1 MKATIEQSSTELRI
15 LTPYSAPFVQAL
27 KVAIPYIDRQWQKPA
42 WIVAVGHLPV
52 VLSLCE
58 TYFGGAEVKLIDGG
72 MKAASGAN
80 GGAAHLI
87 LVEYVGACKQRDDGK
102 SAAYGWWNG
111 GWNVIFPEEV
121 LRGWFNAGG
130 ASGNGVSQADTGN
143 RASKPE
149 SLYACLAV
157 GAGASIE
164 EIKSGYR
171 RLARIWHPDI
181 NHEEDA
187 QERFIAIKRAYD
199 ILGDEMSR
207 RRYDAG
213 LALEAT
219 LGTKRKPE
227 WEPDPGFYAQFYR
240 APLTCGKIEVVG
252 QTRLGRLYVE
262 SIQSWSDVVNLQGK
276 MMVSSWDREIQ
287 AFRIEW
293 VADFQVEV

>member
-1 MKATIEQSSTELRI
+1 MSRATIEQSPSELRI

-27 KVAIPYIDRQWQKPA
+27 KAAVPYTDRQWQKPA
-42 WIVAVGHLPV
+42 WIVSISHLPA
-52 VLSLCE
+52 VLFLCE

-72 MKAASGAN
+72 MKAAAGAN
-80 GGAAHLI
+80 GGAARLI

-102 SAAYGWWNG
+102 SSAYGWWNG
-111 GWNVIFPEEV
+111 GWNVIFPEEA
-121 LRGWFNAGG
+121 LRGYFEKG
-130 ASGNGVSQADTGN
+130 ANQSSKGSNQNISG
-143 RASKPE
+143 
-149 SLYACLAV
+149 LYNILAV
-157 GAGASIE
+157 GKGEGGE
-164 EIKSGYR
+164 EIKRAYK
-171 RLARIWHPDI
+171 RLARIWHPDV

-199 ILGDEMSR
+199 ILGDETTR

-227 WEPDPGFYAQFYR
+227 WEPDSSFYTQFYR

-262 SIQSWSDVVNLQGK
+262 TINAWWDVVNLQGK
-276 MMVSSWDREIQ
+276 TMVSSWNKAEQ
-287 AFRIEW
+287 A
-293 VADFQVEV
+293 FQVEWVSDFNVEV